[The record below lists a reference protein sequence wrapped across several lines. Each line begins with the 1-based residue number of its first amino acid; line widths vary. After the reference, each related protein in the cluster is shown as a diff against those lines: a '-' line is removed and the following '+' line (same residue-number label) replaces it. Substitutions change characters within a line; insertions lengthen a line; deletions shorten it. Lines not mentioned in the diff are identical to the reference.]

1 MKQIEDIEKMTP
13 GELEAASSG
22 IPVPQGLQER
32 IRERIAASAE
42 VPQSGSRSA
51 RLWIPIVSL
60 AAAAAVAAVVVVPQI
75 RRAPADTYQDPYL
88 AYAQVEATLRL
99 ISDKMA
105 AGMELAGEAGSTVQ
119 KPLQI
124 LNKIS
129 EK

>member
-22 IPVPQGLQER
+22 ISVPQGLQER
-32 IRERIAASAE
+32 IRERIAASE
-42 VPQSGSRSA
+42 VPQAGSRSA

-75 RRAPADTYQDPYL
+75 RQAPVDTYQDPYL
-88 AYAQVEATLRL
+88 AYAQVEEAFRL

-105 AGMELAGEAGSTVQ
+105 AGMELAGEANTTVQ